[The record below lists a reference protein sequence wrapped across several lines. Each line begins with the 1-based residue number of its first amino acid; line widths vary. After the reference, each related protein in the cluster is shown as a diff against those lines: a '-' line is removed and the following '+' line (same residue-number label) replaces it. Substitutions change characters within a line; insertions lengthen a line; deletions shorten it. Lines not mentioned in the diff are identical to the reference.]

1 MVRMAVI
8 QLMIVNTYDMFVELS
23 LGMIESIEHIIH
35 TIPDKYKTTYL
46 WKIIRQ
52 QYAYIYSVCRKTS
65 YRHNYKNKRQWLDSI
80 NRVDEKLK
88 QLDPNYLEADL
99 EELPRTTNEV
109 NAIIAAAIV
118 IIMIIVLVIYYISQ
132 SM

>member
-1 MVRMAVI
+1 
-8 QLMIVNTYDMFVELS
+8 
-23 LGMIESIEHIIH
+23 MIESIEHIIH

-52 QYAYIYSVCRKTS
+52 QYAYIYLVCRKTS

>member
-1 MVRMAVI
+1 M
-8 QLMIVNTYDMFVELS
+8 
-23 LGMIESIEHIIH
+23 
-35 TIPDKYKTTYL
+35 
-46 WKIIRQ
+46 
-52 QYAYIYSVCRKTS
+52 
-65 YRHNYKNKRQWLDSI
+65 
-80 NRVDEKLK
+80 K